1 MLTPDARLL
10 AFRNKI
16 ESDACSCHEWPH
28 GLHNLHTHTHVSGGI
43 FFALAVN
50 GTCGCRPFAKTEEA
64 HGGILKPLSI
74 RLCVCE

>member
-10 AFRNKI
+10 AFRYKI

-28 GLHNLHTHTHVSGGI
+28 GLHNLHTHT
-43 FFALAVN
+43 LAVGFFCLADN

-64 HGGILKPLSI
+64 HGDLTPLSI
-74 RLCVCE
+74 RLCV